1 MPRRRIDLVV
11 GEASPHDAT
20 RPAPGLGG
28 GASHAVPRVSA
39 IAASPVVSL
48 SDRSTG
54 TVARGLGQQADVSS
68 QPDCR
73 RCQHF
78 AVSWEPAMP
87 YLCRGFGF
95 KSRLLPSWEVQQAD
109 GNPCRLFAARG

>member
-1 MPRRRIDLVV
+1 MAHRRIDLLV
-11 GEASPHDAT
+11 GEALSHGGT
-20 RPAPGLGG
+20 KPAPRLAEG
-28 GASHAVPRVSA
+28 STKAVPKGSA
-39 IAASPVVSL
+39 ATDSPAGSL
-48 SDRSTG
+48 PERNTRTAERAILS
-54 TVARGLGQQADVSS
+54 QANGSS

-95 KSRLLPSWEVQQAD
+95 KSRTLPSWEVQQAD
-109 GNPCRLFAARG
+109 GHPCRLFAARR